1 MTIVYILTAI
11 LIFGVLIAVHELGH
25 FLAAKSC
32 GVQVNEFAIGMG
44 PALLHRQKGE
54 TEYSIRAFPI
64 GGYCAMEGED
74 EASDNPRA
82 LNRQGFWKKFLI
94 FVAGA
99 AMNFLTGFLII
110 LILYSGAKAFYTPKI
125 TGFAPEFKQMERSKL
140 QTGDTVLTINGER
153 VYLYSDLGL
162 LLSLDKS
169 GTTDLTVLRDG
180 KKVALENLKLQ
191 RKEYTSTDGKT
202 KYTGYGLYFGNTER
216 ATLGAKLR
224 YSWLNAMDFVREVR
238 LSLKMLA
245 TGKAS
250 MNDVSGPVGIVS
262 TITKVGKQSGSAKAA
277 AENIFYLAA
286 LIAVN
291 LAVMNLLPIPAL
303 DGGHI
308 FFLILDEI
316 IVLLFKKRIPDKY
329 EAAINLVFFVALMA
343 FMLVVTFHDV
353 FRLLK

>member
-32 GVQVNEFAIGMG
+32 NVQVNEFSIGMG
-44 PALLHRQKGE
+44 PALWHRQRGE

-64 GGYCAMEGED
+64 GGYCAMEGE
-74 EASDNPRA
+74 EETSDNPRA
-82 LNRQGFWKKFLI
+82 LNRQGFWKKLLI

-125 TGFAPEFKQMERSKL
+125 TGFAPEFKQTVGAGL
-140 QTGDTVLTINGER
+140 QKGDTVVAINGER

-162 LLSLDKS
+162 LLSLNKR
-169 GTTDLTVLRDG
+169 GTTDLTVFRDG
-180 KKVALENLKLQ
+180 ERSTLENLKLQ
-191 RKEYTSTDGKT
+191 RREYTAADGKT
-202 KYTGYGLYFGNTER
+202 KYTGYGLYFGNTEK
-216 ATLGAKLR
+216 ATIGTKLR
-224 YSWLNAMDFVREVR
+224 YSWLNSVDFVREVR
-238 LSLKMLA
+238 LSLQMLVS
-245 TGKAS
+245 GKAS

-262 TITKVGKQSGSAKAA
+262 TITKVGEQSESARAA
-277 AENIFYLAA
+277 VENIFYLAA

-308 FFLILDEI
+308 LFLVLDEI
-316 IVLLFKKRIPDKY
+316 AMLLFKKQIPDRY
-329 EAAINLVFFVALMA
+329 EAAINLVFFIALMA